1 LGYELSNI
9 EAKKLE
15 NIEDVQTYLKA
26 AIEAFK
32 SAKNVYKCIESYKQL
47 ISRYDD
53 SKNANELLVILEE
66 FSEYCS
72 KNGRI

>member
-1 LGYELSNI
+1 LGYKLSNI
-9 EAKKLE
+9 ETKKLE

-53 SKNANELLVILEE
+53 
-66 FSEYCS
+66 
-72 KNGRI
+72 